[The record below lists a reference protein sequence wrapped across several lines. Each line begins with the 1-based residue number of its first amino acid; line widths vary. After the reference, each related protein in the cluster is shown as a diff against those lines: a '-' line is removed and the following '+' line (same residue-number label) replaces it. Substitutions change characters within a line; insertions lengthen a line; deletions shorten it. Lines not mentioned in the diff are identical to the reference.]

1 MISEKQKK
9 KILSTVNKY
18 WRSVGH
24 WWVDT
29 QGVVHGTGLLNPR
42 PRMKFP
48 DGRLPVKFGD
58 VKGDLNL
65 SDMGLT
71 TLEGAPDTVT
81 GWLYLGQN
89 LITSLAHAPRKVGM
103 LSMGHMPELVSLEGS
118 PQEID
123 IGLQLHSA
131 PKLSS
136 LDGLPSTP
144 GSINSL
150 TIPYV
155 ANMPLLKTL
164 VAQKIHIIEEQG
176 IYTILQEVQPLN
188 QILNDSTWVGKGKA
202 GALNCALALK
212 KAGYVDNAKW

>member
-1 MISEKQKK
+1 M
-9 KILSTVNKY
+9 
-18 WRSVGH
+18 
-24 WWVDT
+24 DT

-42 PRMKFP
+42 NNVTFP

-65 SDMGLT
+65 QNMGLT

-81 GWLYLGQN
+81 GWLFLEGN

-103 LSMGHMPELVSLEGS
+103 LMLNHMPKLVSLEGS

-123 IGLQLHSA
+123 LALQLYTA

-136 LDGLPSTP
+136 LEGLPSEP
-144 GSINSL
+144 GSIKNL

-155 ANMPLLKTL
+155 AKMPLLKTL
-164 VAQKIHIIEEQG
+164 VAQKISIRKSEGGYSTLE
-176 IYTILQEVQPLN
+176 EVQPLTS
-188 QILNDSTWVGKGKA
+188 ILNDPAWVGKGKA

-212 KAGYVDNAKW
+212 KAGYVDNARW